1 MLFPNQLHN
10 TWFWPQAAFLAT
22 KHQLTVF
29 VHQPLLRCLLSWCR
43 LLGQSKQTLPEHP
56 REAENAPHPL
66 FHHTAAALS
75 FQPPMGWIVQAG
87 RDQLIR
93 TSAQCRANIKVRPGC
108 SMLFPVRL
116 HPLRMEISP
125 CLWALALVL
134 NHSPFEP
141 FFSSSRFFSQ
151 NFPCC
156 SLWSS
161 PLVFCC
167 APLLRVWLHLPCNSP
182 LGTRRQQLVLPTLLA
197 PSSLVLNKP
206 SMYIRLL
213 REKLRLLTETWV
225 SPVLL
230 KQVHAKLVARKG
242 PCARLRLGKSTHIY
256 LPWLLV
262 NCISTFGVGKKPF
275 LSHVKRCSIHRA

>member
-1 MLFPNQLHN
+1 MIFSVDKHTLFFFFSFYFICNALSKPVTQHMV
-10 TWFWPQAAFLAT
+10 LASSSFSSYQT
-22 KHQLTVF
+22 SVDC
-29 VHQPLLRCLLSWCR
+29 VHQPLLRCPLSWCH

-56 REAENAPHPL
+56 REAENVPHPL

-87 RDQLIR
+87 RDQLVR

-116 HPLRMEISP
+116 DPPRMEISP

-167 APLLRVWLHLPCNSP
+167 APLSRVWLHLPCNSP
-182 LGTRRQQLVLPTLLA
+182 LGTRR
-197 PSSLVLNKP
+197 
-206 SMYIRLL
+206 
-213 REKLRLLTETWV
+213 
-225 SPVLL
+225 
-230 KQVHAKLVARKG
+230 H
-242 PCARLRLGKSTHIY
+242 
-256 LPWLLV
+256 
-262 NCISTFGVGKKPF
+262 
-275 LSHVKRCSIHRA
+275 